1 MATGS
6 KASRL
11 TVLLALLCFF
21 LSGAAGLVYQVTW
34 GKALGLVFGNTVYA
48 IATVLAVFMGGLA
61 TGSALLGRW
70 SERHANPVALYGWIE
85 LGVAASGVLS
95 LVGLAGVRL
104 LYVGSYPL
112 VEGWMPA
119 LLALRFIGAALVLFV
134 PTLLMGGTLPIMV
147 RGTTRNSAELGARI
161 SRLYWVNTAGAVAG
175 TLAAGFWLLPALGLR
190 QTVLLAATL
199 NVIAG
204 AIALAASRFWLV
216 APSPAAD
223 SGDDVA
229 ASTIAPTAVCAADA
243 TPSAVASQLSQ
254 RWLLA
259 AFAAVG
265 ATAFAYEVA
274 WVRLLATHL
283 GSSTYAFTV
292 MLAVFLAGIVLGTMA
307 FELWL
312 KLGRPVTLGTFA
324 ATQTLTAAAAL
335 VFLYFY
341 NRFPELLPRV
351 LRAGG
356 ASFENLLL
364 AQFAVSA
371 AAMLP
376 AALVFGFNFPV
387 VMLLIAGRPET
398 SGRHGAAVGRAYAAN
413 TIGAIVGAIAAGFW
427 LVPSVGSY
435 RLVAFTAIANLALAG
450 ALALR
455 RSRRAT
461 LALATQGLLLG
472 GCILAASGAFYD
484 RALATF
490 GTMVYWDYHD
500 EKLTLAEM
508 AATTD
513 VVFAKDGLNAT
524 ISVTRAENYV
534 ALRTNGKVDASPR
547 DSVTQ
552 LLVGHLGAAFH
563 PAPRRVLVIGFGSG
577 MTVSAVSRHP
587 EVERIVCV
595 EIEPAVIE
603 ASQYLGMLHRGVVD
617 DPRLEVILDDARN
630 YLLTTRDQFDLIVSE
645 PSNPWIA
652 GVSALFTDE
661 FYREARTR
669 LAPGGLFVQWVQ
681 AYSLFPADFRMIL
694 ATLAAHFPQVSLWR
708 AASSDYLLLAQLE
721 AKPLQLDRLRALWRY
736 EGLRSD
742 FKELGMLRPEGILGF
757 HRLDDADLRRL
768 TAGAERNTDDRTQ
781 LEYNAPRALLGPPLE
796 SENAD
801 LIWQH
806 RAQLVPGV
814 VRLDDPNLAM
824 LGAAESML
832 YNEDTKDAERFLRAL
847 AAAPSTVELELLR
860 GRVALEQNRYADA
873 RSAFRAALSLD
884 PTSLEAVHALGE
896 LARKQ
901 IDFDTAALLFRQ
913 ILARNPNY
921 RPALEGM
928 RNLERSRANWAA
940 ALPWQQ
946 RLTEMDPSEAELT
959 ALGEILMR
967 TGDFTGAEEYFTR
980 ALATDAYSY
989 SAHRNLGDIYLRAG
1003 QPDRA
1008 LPHLE
1013 HVVRLDPDTEA
1024 GVYISIADAYGRL
1037 GRPHDARAAIEKGR
1051 RLFPA
1056 DSRLTEAAREAN

>member
-6 KASRL
+6 NVSRL
-11 TVLLALLCFF
+11 TVLLVLLCFF
-21 LSGAAGLVYQVTW
+21 LSGAAGLVYQVAW

-61 TGSALLGRW
+61 TGSALLGSW

-85 LGVAASGVLS
+85 LVVAASGVLS
-95 LVGLAGVRL
+95 LAGLAGVRL

-119 LLALRFIGAALVLFV
+119 LIALRFVGAALVLFV
-134 PTLLMGGTLPIMV
+134 PTFLMGGTLPIMV
-147 RGTTRNSAELGARI
+147 RGLTRNSAELGARI
-161 SRLYWVNTAGAVAG
+161 SRLYWVNTLGAVTG
-175 TLAAGFWLLPALGLR
+175 TLAAGFWLLPQLGLR
-190 QTVLLAATL
+190 QTVLFAAML
-199 NVIAG
+199 NIAAG
-204 AIALAASRFWLV
+204 AIALAAARFWFV
-216 APSPAAD
+216 APAPALDSSDELAASPLPQATVHA
-223 SGDDVA
+223 VA
-229 ASTIAPTAVCAADA
+229 A
-243 TPSAVASQLSQ
+243 TPEVASQLSQ
-254 RWLLA
+254 RWLLV
-259 AFAAVG
+259 AFALVG

-292 MLAVFLAGIVLGTMA
+292 MLAVFLNGIVLGTLA

-351 LRAGG
+351 LRLGG
-356 ASFENLLL
+356 ANFESLLL
-364 AQFAVSA
+364 AQFEVSA

-387 VMLLIAGRPET
+387 VMLLIAGRPEA

-413 TIGAIVGAIAAGFW
+413 TIGAIVGAVAAGFW
-427 LVPSVGSY
+427 LVPAVGSY
-435 RLVAFTAIANLALAG
+435 RLVAFTAIVNLVLSG
-450 ALALR
+450 ALALVH
-455 RSRRAT
+455 SSRAT
-461 LALATQGLLLG
+461 LSLATQGLLLG

-513 VVFAKDGLNAT
+513 VVFAKDGLNST
-524 ISVTRAENYV
+524 ISVTRAEDYV
-534 ALRTNGKVDASPR
+534 AIRTNGKVDASPR

-552 LLVGHLGAAFH
+552 LLVGHLGATFH
-563 PAPRRVLVIGFGSG
+563 PAPKRVLVIGFGSG

-603 ASQYLGMLHRGVVD
+603 ASQYLGLLHRGVVS
-617 DPRLEVILDDARN
+617 DPRLEIVLDDARN
-630 YLLTTRDQFDLIVSE
+630 YLLTTREQFDLIVSE

-661 FYREARTR
+661 FYREAKMR
-669 LAPGGLFVQWVQ
+669 LAPAGLFVQWVQ

-694 ATLAAHFPQVSLWR
+694 ATLAPHFPQVSLWR
-708 AASSDYLLLAQLE
+708 AASSDYLLLAQVE
-721 AKPLQLDRLRALWRY
+721 AKPLELDRLRALWRY

-742 FKELGMLRPEGILGF
+742 FKELGMRRPEGILGF
-757 HRLDDADLRRL
+757 HRLDDADVRRL
-768 TAGAERNTDDRTQ
+768 VAGAPRNTDDRTQ
-781 LEYNAPRALLGPPLE
+781 LEYNAPRALLASSLE
-796 SENAD
+796 SENAQM
-801 LIWQH
+801 IWQH
-806 RAQLVPGV
+806 RSQPIPSV
-814 VRLDDPNLAM
+814 VRIDDPNLAM
-824 LGAAESML
+824 LGAAETML
-832 YNEDTKDAERFLRAL
+832 NNGGTDDAERFLLAL
-847 AAAPSTVELELLR
+847 AGVPSTVDLELVR

-873 RSAFRAALSLD
+873 RTAFRAALALA
-884 PTSLEAVHALGE
+884 PASLEAVHGLGE

-913 ILARNPNY
+913 ILARDRNY
-921 RPALEGM
+921 RPALESM
-928 RNLERSRANWAA
+928 RNLERSRANWVG
-940 ALPWQQ
+940 ALPWQR
-946 RLTEMDPSEAELT
+946 RLTEMDPSEDELS
-959 ALGEILMR
+959 ALGEILLR
-967 TGDFTGAEEYFTR
+967 TGDTAGAENYFTR
-980 ALATDAYSY
+980 ALAKDEYSY
-989 SAHRNLGDIYLRAG
+989 SAHRNLGEIYRLAG

-1013 HVVRLDPDTEA
+1013 HVVRLDPDTE
-1024 GVYISIADAYGRL
+1024 GEVYISIADVYRRL
-1037 GRPHDARAAIEKGR
+1037 GRPGEARAAIEKGR

-1056 DSRLTEAAREAN
+1056 NSDLAEAAKEAN

>member
-1 MATGS
+1 M
-6 KASRL
+6 
-11 TVLLALLCFF
+11 LCFF
-21 LSGAAGLVYQVTW
+21 LSGAAGLVYQVAW

-70 SERHANPVALYGWIE
+70 SERHSNPVALYGWIE

-95 LVGLAGVRL
+95 LAGLAGVRL

-119 LLALRFIGAALVLFV
+119 LTALRFGGAALVLFV
-134 PTLLMGGTLPIMV
+134 PTFLMGGTLPIMV
-147 RGTTRNSAELGARI
+147 RGLTRNSAELGARV
-161 SRLYWVNTAGAVAG
+161 SRLYWVNTLGAVTG
-175 TLAAGFWLLPALGLR
+175 TLAAGFWLLPGLGLR
-190 QTVLLAATL
+190 QTVLFAATL

-204 AIALAASRFWLV
+204 AMALAASRFWLV
-216 APSPAAD
+216 APSPALNPTD
-223 SGDDVA
+223 EVA
-229 ASTIAPTAVCAADA
+229 ASIVPTAVRAASA
-243 TPSAVASQLSQ
+243 TPPATASQLSQ

-265 ATAFAYEVA
+265 ATAFVYEVA

-351 LRAGG
+351 LRLGG
-356 ASFENLLL
+356 ANFENLLL
-364 AQFAVSA
+364 AQFEVSA

-398 SGRHGAAVGRAYAAN
+398 SGRHGAVVGRGYAAN

-427 LVPSVGSY
+427 LVPAVGSY

-455 RSRRAT
+455 HSRRAT

-508 AATTD
+508 TATTD

-524 ISVTRAENYV
+524 ISVTRAQDYV

-547 DSVTQ
+547 DAVTQ
-552 LLVGHLGAAFH
+552 LLVGHLGAVFH
-563 PAPRRVLVIGFGSG
+563 PAPKRVLVIGFGSG

-603 ASQYLGMLHRGVVD
+603 ASQYLGRLHRGVVA
-617 DPRLEVILDDARN
+617 DPRLEIVLDDARN
-630 YLLTTRDQFDLIVSE
+630 YLLTTREQFDLIVSE

-661 FYREARTR
+661 FYREAKTR

-681 AYSLFPADFRMIL
+681 AYSLFPDDFRMIL
-694 ATLAAHFPQVSLWR
+694 ATLAPHFPQVSLWR

-721 AKPLQLDRLRALWRY
+721 AKPLQLDRLHVLWRY

-742 FKELGMLRPEGILGF
+742 FEEIGMRRPQGILGF
-757 HRLDDADLRRL
+757 HRLDDAGVRRFI
-768 TAGAERNTDDRTQ
+768 AGASRNTDDRTQ
-781 LEYNAPRALLGPPLE
+781 LEYNAPRALLAPSLD
-796 SENAD
+796 SENAER
-801 LIWQH
+801 IWQH

-814 VRLDDPNLAM
+814 VQIDDPHLAM
-824 LGAAESML
+824 LGAAETML
-832 YNEDTKDAERFLRAL
+832 NNEDTGDAERFLRAL
-847 AAAPSTVELELLR
+847 AGAPSTVELELVR

-873 RSAFRAALSLD
+873 RSAFRAALALD
-884 PTSLEAVHALGE
+884 PASLEAVHALGE

-913 ILARNPNY
+913 ILARDPNY

-946 RLTEMDPSEAELT
+946 RVTAMDPTEDELS
-959 ALGEILMR
+959 ALGEVLMR
-967 TGDFTGAEEYFTR
+967 TGDLTGAEEYFTR
-980 ALATDAYSY
+980 ALAIDAYNY
-989 SAHRNLGDIYLRAG
+989 SAHRNLGEIFRQAG
-1003 QPDRA
+1003 QFDRA

-1024 GVYISIADAYGRL
+1024 GVYIAIADVYRRL

-1056 DSRLTEAAREAN
+1056 DSELAEAARDAN

>member
-1 MATGS
+1 M
-6 KASRL
+6 
-11 TVLLALLCFF
+11 LCFF
-21 LSGAAGLVYQVTW
+21 LSGAAGLVYQVAW

-70 SERHANPVALYGWIE
+70 SECHANPVALYGWVE

-95 LVGLAGVRL
+95 LAGLAGVRL

-119 LLALRFIGAALVLFV
+119 LIALRFIGAALVLFV
-134 PTLLMGGTLPIMV
+134 PTFLMGGTLPIMV
-147 RGTTRNSAELGARI
+147 RGLTRNSAELGARI
-161 SRLYWVNTAGAVAG
+161 SRLYWVNTLGAVTG
-175 TLAAGFWLLPALGLR
+175 TLAAGLWLLPELGLR

-204 AIALAASRFWLV
+204 AIALAASRFWLI
-216 APSPAAD
+216 APSPALDPSDEVAD
-223 SGDDVA
+223 P
-229 ASTIAPTAVCAADA
+229 TIAAATGPAAVA
-243 TPSAVASQLSQ
+243 TPSAVASQLSP

-265 ATAFAYEVA
+265 ATAFVYEVA

-292 MLAVFLAGIVLGTMA
+292 MLVVFLTGIALGTIA

-324 ATQTLTAAAAL
+324 ATQTLTAASAL

-351 LRAGG
+351 LRLGG
-356 ASFENLLL
+356 ANFENLLL
-364 AQFAVSA
+364 AQFEVSA
-371 AAMLP
+371 AAILP

-387 VMLLIAGRPET
+387 VMLLIAGRPEA
-398 SGRHGAAVGRAYAAN
+398 SGRHGAAVGHAYAAN
-413 TIGAIVGAIAAGFW
+413 TIGAIVGAVAAGFW
-427 LVPSVGSY
+427 LVPAVGSY
-435 RLVAFTAIANLALAG
+435 RLVAFTAIANLVLAG
-450 ALALR
+450 ALALQH
-455 RSRRAT
+455 SRRAT

-524 ISVTRAENYV
+524 ISVTRAEDYV
-534 ALRTNGKVDASPR
+534 ALRINGKVDASPR
-547 DSVTQ
+547 DAVTQ
-552 LLVGHLGAAFH
+552 LLVGHLGAVFH
-563 PAPRRVLVIGFGSG
+563 HAPKRVLVIGFGSG

-603 ASQYLGMLHRGVVD
+603 ASQYLGRLHRGVVD
-617 DPRLEVILDDARN
+617 DPRLEIVLDDARN
-630 YLLTTRDQFDLIVSE
+630 YLLTTREQFDLIVSE

-661 FYREARTR
+661 FYREAKRR
-669 LAPGGLFVQWVQ
+669 LEPGGLFVQWVQ

-694 ATLAAHFPQVSLWR
+694 ATLAPHFPQVSLWR

-721 AKPLQLDRLRALWRY
+721 AKPLELDRLRMLWRY
-736 EGLRSD
+736 EGLRAD
-742 FKELGMLRPEGILGF
+742 FEELGMRRPEGILGF
-757 HRLDDADLRRL
+757 HRLDDPDVRRFI
-768 TAGAERNTDDRTQ
+768 AGASRNTDDRTQ
-781 LEYNAPRALLGPPLE
+781 LEYNAPRALLDPALE
-796 SENAD
+796 SENAE

-806 RAQLVPGV
+806 RAQLIPSV
-814 VRLDDPNLAM
+814 VQADDLNLGM
-824 LGAAESML
+824 LGAAETML
-832 YNEDTKDAERFLRAL
+832 NNEDTDAAERFLRAL
-847 AAAPSTVELELLR
+847 AAAPSTVELEVVR
-860 GRVALEQNRYADA
+860 GRVALERNRYADA
-873 RSAFRAALSLD
+873 RSAFRAALALD
-884 PTSLEAVHALGE
+884 PASLEAVQALGE

-901 IDFDTAALLFRQ
+901 IDLDTAALLFRQ
-913 ILARNPNY
+913 ILARDPNY

-928 RNLERSRANWAA
+928 RNLERSRANWAG

-946 RLTEMDPSEAELT
+946 RLTEMDPTEDELS
-959 ALGEILMR
+959 ALGEVLMR
-967 TGDFTGAEEYFTR
+967 TGDLTGAEEYFTR

-989 SAHRNLGDIYLRAG
+989 SAHRNLGEIFRQVG
-1003 QPDRA
+1003 QFDRA
-1008 LPHLE
+1008 LPHLQ

-1024 GVYISIADAYGRL
+1024 GVYISIADVYRRL
-1037 GRPHDARAAIEKGR
+1037 GRPRDARDAIAKGR

-1056 DSRLTEAAREAN
+1056 DTHLGEAAKEVN